1 MDRNV
6 GASDRGPAATPPD
19 LETLWARY
27 QRPPADAVER
37 LIVTAVSDD
46 NAGEAANAVAALCRI
61 AGEDDPR
68 ACGALSRAVVDA
80 AAASDDNGRSG
91 VERALHIL
99 CTNLPDIE
107 PVCGTQ
113 RDTQAWARRY
123 PALGA
128 RRSPAPLQTLAD
140 VAFALRR
147 IHAARR
153 CALYALYASVAAL
166 GDAEEPLPPYGAVG
180 LRDLEQWARRWQA
193 GGSGTEAVVPPL
205 PLVGPIG
212 GMGPARER
220 MFPVIFDV
228 AQATPLRHNDIVALA
243 YTEDPASLYGQL
255 PQTRGQIATSL
266 ANAVSRELASRLAA
280 GVLATESSAAVPRP
294 CLDSAINIFL
304 VYPGTRPAVARHFRR
319 DPNDTIDLGVLLHL
333 PDADDEDQGIE
344 DEWGTL

>member
-1 MDRNV
+1 MDIDGSN
-6 GASDRGPAATPPD
+6 RGQPATPAD

-27 QRPPADAVER
+27 QRPSPDAVER

-46 NAGEAANAVAALCRI
+46 DAGEAASAIAALCRM
-61 AGEDDPR
+61 AGEDDPHT
-68 ACGALSRAVVDA
+68 CSTLSRAVIA
-80 AAASDDNGRSG
+80 EAAASDDDGRGG
-91 VERALHIL
+91 VERALHLL
-99 CTNLPDIE
+99 CTNLLDIE

-113 RDTQAWARRY
+113 RDPQAWARRY

-147 IHAARR
+147 IRAARR

-166 GDAEEPLPPYGAVG
+166 GDVEEPLPPYDAVG

-205 PLVGPIG
+205 PLVGPVG

-220 MFPVIFDV
+220 MFPVIADV

-243 YTEDPASLYGQL
+243 YSEDPASLYGQL
-255 PQTRGQIATSL
+255 AQTRGQVATSL
-266 ANAVSRELASRLAA
+266 ANAVSRELASRLAV
-280 GVLATESSAAVPRP
+280 GVLATGSSAAVPRP

-319 DPNDTIDLGVLLHL
+319 DPNDTIDLGVLLRL
-333 PDADDEDQGIE
+333 PDTDEE
-344 DEWGTL
+344 DEHEWGAL